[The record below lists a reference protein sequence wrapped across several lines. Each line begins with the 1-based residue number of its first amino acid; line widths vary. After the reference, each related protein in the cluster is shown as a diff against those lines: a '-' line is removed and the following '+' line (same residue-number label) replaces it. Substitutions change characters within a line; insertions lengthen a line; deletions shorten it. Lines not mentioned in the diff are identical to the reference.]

1 MNSRSGANIMKTSHA
16 FHRSIV
22 SILAIPAA
30 VLALGGCL
38 SKPPLHKQTFTFV
51 APPTAS
57 GGAVAGDRVLGIRS
71 LRIAPPFD
79 ERSLVYR
86 TGEFSYVRD
95 PYAEF
100 LDPPEEEMI
109 APVRGWL
116 SRADGFSDVV
126 NAGSALKPNTVVE
139 ISVTQLYGDF
149 RQSKHPCAV
158 VTMRLVFFEARN
170 GVPTKPIF
178 QQEYSRSI
186 PVTAPSAA
194 ALMEGWNQAF
204 GGIFAEAASDLRRSP
219 WNKSATALTTN
230 K

>member
-1 MNSRSGANIMKTSHA
+1 MKTSPA
-16 FHRSIV
+16 FHRWIV
-22 SILAIPAA
+22 SILAILAA
-30 VLALGGCL
+30 VPALCGCL
-38 SKPPLHKQTFTFV
+38 SKPPLHKQTFTFG

-57 GGAVAGDRVLGIRS
+57 GGAAAGDRVLGIKS

-79 ERSLVYR
+79 GRSLVYR

-100 LDPPEEEMI
+100 LDPPEEEML

-116 SRADGFSDVV
+116 SRTGGFSEVV
-126 NAGSALKPNTVVE
+126 DAGSALKPNTVVE
-139 ISVTQLYGDF
+139 INVTRFYGDF
-149 RQSKHPCAV
+149 RRSDHACAI

-170 GVPTKPIF
+170 GVPTKPIL

-204 GGIFAEAASDLRRSP
+204 GGIFADVASDLRRSP
-219 WNKSATALTTN
+219 WNTSANALTTN

>member
-1 MNSRSGANIMKTSHA
+1 MKTSPA
-16 FHRSIV
+16 FPRSIV
-22 SILAIPAA
+22 SILAILAA
-30 VLALGGCL
+30 VLTLSGCL
-38 SKPPLHKQTFTFV
+38 SKPPLHKQTFTFG
-51 APPTAS
+51 APEIRPTN
-57 GGAVAGDRVLGIRS
+57 VITGDRVLGIRH

-79 ERSLVYR
+79 GRSLVYR

-116 SRADGFSDVV
+116 RRTGGFSDVV
-126 NAGSALKPNTVVE
+126 DAGSVLKPNTVVE
-139 ISVTQLYGDF
+139 ISVTELYGDF
-149 RQSKHPCAV
+149 QRSRHPCAV
-158 VTMRLVFFEARN
+158 VTMHLVFFEATN
-170 GVPTKPIF
+170 GVPTKPIL

-186 PVTAPSAA
+186 PITAPSAA

-204 GGIFAEAASDLRRSP
+204 GGIFAEIASDLRRSP

>member
-1 MNSRSGANIMKTSHA
+1 MKTSPA
-16 FHRSIV
+16 FPRSIV
-22 SILAIPAA
+22 SILAILAA
-30 VLALGGCL
+30 VLGLCGCL
-38 SKPPLHKQTFTFV
+38 SKPPLHKQTFAFG
-51 APPTAS
+51 APATAS
-57 GGAVAGDRVLGIRS
+57 GSGVGGDSVLGIRR

-79 ERSLVYR
+79 GRSLVYR
-86 TGEFSYVRD
+86 TGEFAYVRD

-100 LDPPEEEMI
+100 LDLPEEEMM

-116 SRADGFSDVV
+116 SRAGGFREVV
-126 NAGSALKPNTVVE
+126 DATSALKPNTVVE
-139 ISVTQLYGDF
+139 ISVTQFYGDF
-149 RQSKHPCAV
+149 RRSEHPYAV

-170 GVPTKPIF
+170 GVPTKPIL

-186 PVTAPSAA
+186 PVTAASAA

-204 GGIFAEAASDLRRSP
+204 GGIFADVASDLRRSP

>member
-1 MNSRSGANIMKTSHA
+1 MKTSHA
-16 FHRSIV
+16 FHRWIV
-22 SILAIPAA
+22 SILAILAA
-30 VLALGGCL
+30 VLALCGCL
-38 SKPPLHKQTFTFV
+38 SKPPLHKQTFTFA

-57 GGAVAGDRVLGIRS
+57 AVAVAGDRVLGIRH

-79 ERSLVYR
+79 GRSLVYR

-100 LDPPEEEMI
+100 LDPPEEQMM

-116 SRADGFSDVV
+116 RRTGVFSDVV
-126 NAGSALKPNTVVE
+126 DAGSALKPNTVVE

-149 RQSKHPCAV
+149 RRPEHPCAV
-158 VTMRLVFFEARN
+158 VTMRLVFLEART
-170 GVPTKPIF
+170 GAPTKSVL

-186 PVTAPSAA
+186 PLTARSAA

-204 GGIFAEAASDLRRSP
+204 DGIFAEVASDLRRSEI
-219 WNKSATALTTN
+219 KETAHR
-230 K
+230 

>member
-1 MNSRSGANIMKTSHA
+1 MNSCYRVNTMKILHA
-16 FHRSIV
+16 FYRWIV
-22 SILAIPAA
+22 SILAILAA
-30 VLALGGCL
+30 VLALSGCL
-38 SKPPLHKQTFTFV
+38 SKPPLHKQTFTFG

-79 ERSLVYR
+79 GRSLVYR

-100 LDPPEEEMI
+100 LDPPEEEMM

-116 SRADGFSDVV
+116 SRADGFSEVL
-126 NAGSALKPNTVVE
+126 NAGSALKPNTIVE

-149 RQSKHPCAV
+149 RRPEHPCAV
-158 VTMRLVFFEARN
+158 VTMHLVFFEARN
-170 GVPTKPIF
+170 GVPTKPIL

-204 GGIFAEAASDLRRSP
+204 GGIFAEVASDLRRSP
-219 WNKSATALTTN
+219 WDKSATARTTN

>member
-1 MNSRSGANIMKTSHA
+1 MNSRHGVNTMKTSSA
-16 FHRSIV
+16 YPRWILR
-22 SILAIPAA
+22 ILAILAA
-30 VLALGGCL
+30 VMALCGCL
-38 SKPPLHKQTFTFV
+38 SKPPLHKQTFAFG
-51 APPTAS
+51 APPTAA
-57 GGAVAGDRVLGIRS
+57 GAAAPGDHVLGIRS

-79 ERSLVYR
+79 GRSLVYR

-100 LDPPEEEMI
+100 LDPPEEEMM

-116 SRADGFSDVV
+116 SGGGGFSDVV
-126 NAGSALKPNTVVE
+126 EAGGTLKPNIVVE
-139 ISVTQLYGDF
+139 ISVTGLYGDF
-149 RQSKHPCAV
+149 RRSEHPCAV

-170 GVPTKPIF
+170 GVPTRSIL

-219 WNKSATALTTN
+219 WSKSANTPTAGN
-230 K
+230 

>member
-1 MNSRSGANIMKTSHA
+1 M
-16 FHRSIV
+16 
-22 SILAIPAA
+22 LAA
-30 VLALGGCL
+30 VLALSGCL
-38 SKPPLHKQTFTFV
+38 SKPPLHKQTFTLG

-57 GGAVAGDRVLGIRS
+57 ASVVAGDRVLGIRH
-71 LRIAPPFD
+71 LQIAPPFD
-79 ERSLVYR
+79 GRSLVYR

-100 LDPPEEEMI
+100 LDPPEEEMM

-116 SRADGFSDVV
+116 SRADGFSEVL
-126 NAGSALKPNTVVE
+126 NAGSALKPNTIVE

-149 RQSKHPCAV
+149 RRPEHPCAV
-158 VTMRLVFFEARN
+158 VTMHLVFFEARN
-170 GVPTKPIF
+170 GVPTKPIL

-204 GGIFAEAASDLRRSP
+204 GGIFADVASDLRRSP

>member
-1 MNSRSGANIMKTSHA
+1 MNSCYRGNTMKTLHA
-16 FHRSIV
+16 FHQWIV
-22 SILAIPAA
+22 NILAILAA
-30 VLALGGCL
+30 ILVLCGCL
-38 SKPPLHKQTFTFV
+38 SRPPLHKQTFTFG
-51 APPTAS
+51 APPTVS
-57 GGAVAGDRVLGIRS
+57 NGTVAGDRVLGIRS

-79 ERSLVYR
+79 GRSLVYR

-100 LDPPEEEMI
+100 LDPPEEEMM

-116 SRADGFSDVV
+116 SRADCFSEVL
-126 NAGSALKPNTVVE
+126 NAGSAFKPNTIVE

-149 RQSKHPCAV
+149 RRPEHPCAV
-158 VTMRLVFFEARN
+158 VTMHLVFFEARN
-170 GVPTKPIF
+170 GVPTKPIL
-178 QQEYSRSI
+178 QQEYSRNI

-204 GGIFAEAASDLRRSP
+204 GGIFAEVASDLRRSP
-219 WNKSATALTTN
+219 WDKSATARTTN

>member
-1 MNSRSGANIMKTSHA
+1 MNSCYGANIMRTSHA
-16 FHRSIV
+16 FQRWIV

-30 VLALGGCL
+30 VLALSGCL
-38 SKPPLHKQTFTFV
+38 SKPPLHKQTFTFG
-51 APPTAS
+51 APPTPS

-79 ERSLVYR
+79 GRSLVYR

-100 LDPPEEEMI
+100 LDPPEEEMM

-116 SRADGFSDVV
+116 SGAGGFSDVV
-126 NAGSALKPNTVVE
+126 DAGSALKPNTIVE

-149 RQSKHPCAV
+149 RRSEHPCAV
-158 VTMRLVFFEARN
+158 VTMRLVFFEAHN
-170 GVPTKPIF
+170 GGPTKPVL

-186 PVTAPSAA
+186 PVSAPSAA

-204 GGIFAEAASDLRRSP
+204 GGIFAEVASDLPRSP
-219 WNKSATALTTN
+219 WNKSASAPTAN
-230 K
+230 N

>member
-1 MNSRSGANIMKTSHA
+1 MKTLRA
-16 FHRSIV
+16 FHQWIV
-22 SILAIPAA
+22 NILAILAA
-30 VLALGGCL
+30 ILVLCGCL
-38 SKPPLHKQTFTFV
+38 SKPPLHKQTFTFG

-57 GGAVAGDRVLGIRS
+57 GGAVAGDRVLGIRH

-79 ERSLVYR
+79 GRSLVYR

-100 LDPPEEEMI
+100 LDPPEEELM

-116 SRADGFSDVV
+116 SRAGGFSEVV
-126 NAGSALKPNTVVE
+126 DAGSALKPNTVVE
-139 ISVTQLYGDF
+139 INVTQLYGDF
-149 RQSKHPCAV
+149 RWSDHACAV
-158 VTMRLVFFEARN
+158 VTMHLVFFEARN
-170 GVPTKPIF
+170 GVPTKPIL

-204 GGIFAEAASDLRRSP
+204 GGIFAEVASDLRRSP
-219 WNKSATALTTN
+219 WDKSATVRTTN

>member
-1 MNSRSGANIMKTSHA
+1 M
-16 FHRSIV
+16 
-22 SILAIPAA
+22 
-30 VLALGGCL
+30 GGCL
-38 SKPPLHKQTFTFV
+38 SKPPLHKQTFTFG
-51 APPTAS
+51 APPIAS
-57 GGAVAGDRVLGIRS
+57 GSAVAGDHVLGIRS

-79 ERSLVYR
+79 GRSLVYR

-100 LDPPEEEMI
+100 LDPPEEEMM

-116 SRADGFSDVV
+116 SRAGGFSDVV
-126 NAGSALKPNTVVE
+126 DAGSALKPNTVVE

-149 RQSKHPCAV
+149 RRSEHPCAV

-170 GVPTKPIF
+170 GVPARPIL
-178 QQEYSRSI
+178 QQEYSRSM

-219 WNKSATALTTN
+219 WNKSANAPTAGH
-230 K
+230 

>member
-1 MNSRSGANIMKTSHA
+1 MNSRHGVNTMKTSSA
-16 FHRSIV
+16 YPRWILR
-22 SILAIPAA
+22 ILAILAA
-30 VLALGGCL
+30 VMALCGCL
-38 SKPPLHKQTFTFV
+38 SKPPLHKQTFAFG
-51 APPTAS
+51 APPTAA
-57 GGAVAGDRVLGIRS
+57 GAAAPGDHVLGIRS

-79 ERSLVYR
+79 GRSLVYR

-100 LDPPEEEMI
+100 LDPPEEEMM

-116 SRADGFSDVV
+116 SGAGGFSDVV
-126 NAGSALKPNTVVE
+126 DAGSALKPNTVVE
-139 ISVTQLYGDF
+139 ISVTELYGDF
-149 RQSKHPCAV
+149 RRSGHPCAI
-158 VTMRLVFFEARN
+158 VTMHLVFFEARN
-170 GVPTKPIF
+170 GVPTKPIL

-204 GGIFAEAASDLRRSP
+204 GGIFAEVASDFRRSP

>member
-1 MNSRSGANIMKTSHA
+1 MNTSHP
-16 FHRSIV
+16 FPRSIV
-22 SILAIPAA
+22 SILAIFAA
-30 VLALGGCL
+30 VLGLCGCL
-38 SKPPLHKQTFTFV
+38 SKPPLHKQTFTFG
-51 APPTAS
+51 APPTAYGS
-57 GGAVAGDRVLGIRS
+57 AAAEDHVLGIRR
-71 LRIAPPFD
+71 LRIAPPFN

-100 LDPPEEEMI
+100 LDAPEEEMM

-116 SRADGFSDVV
+116 SKTGGFSDVV
-126 NAGSALKPNTVVE
+126 DAGSALKPNTVVE
-139 ISVTQLYGDF
+139 ISLTQLYGDF

-158 VTMRLVFFEARN
+158 VTMHLAFLEASN
-170 GVPTKPIF
+170 GVPTRTILR
-178 QQEYSRSI
+178 QEYSRSI

-204 GGIFAEAASDLRRSP
+204 GGIFAEVAADIRRSP

>member
-1 MNSRSGANIMKTSHA
+1 MNSCYRVNTMKILHA
-16 FHRSIV
+16 FYRWIV
-22 SILAIPAA
+22 SILAILAA
-30 VLALGGCL
+30 VLALSGCL
-38 SKPPLHKQTFTFV
+38 SKPPLHKQTFTFG
-51 APPTAS
+51 APPIAS

-79 ERSLVYR
+79 GRSLVYR

-100 LDPPEEEMI
+100 LDPPEEEMM

-116 SRADGFSDVV
+116 SRADGFSEVL
-126 NAGSALKPNTVVE
+126 NAGSALKPNTIVE

-149 RQSKHPCAV
+149 RRPEHPCAV
-158 VTMRLVFFEARN
+158 VTMHLVFFEARN
-170 GVPTKPIF
+170 GVPTKPIL
-178 QQEYSRSI
+178 QQEYSRNM

-204 GGIFAEAASDLRRSP
+204 DGIFAEVASDLRRSP

-230 K
+230 

>member
-1 MNSRSGANIMKTSHA
+1 MKTSPA
-16 FHRSIV
+16 FPRSIV
-22 SILAIPAA
+22 SILAMLAA
-30 VLALGGCL
+30 VLALPGCL
-38 SKPPLHKQTFTFV
+38 SKPPLHKQTFTFG
-51 APPTAS
+51 APEISPTN
-57 GGAVAGDRVLGIRS
+57 VITGDHVLGIRH

-79 ERSLVYR
+79 GRSLVYR

-100 LDPPEEEMI
+100 LDPPEEALM

-116 SRADGFSDVV
+116 SRAGGFSDVV
-126 NAGSALKPNTVVE
+126 DAGSALKPDTVVE
-139 ISVTQLYGDF
+139 ISVTEFYGDF
-149 RQSKHPCAV
+149 RRSTHPCAV
-158 VTMRLVFFEARN
+158 VTMHLVFFEARN
-170 GVPTKPIF
+170 GVPTKPIL

-194 ALMEGWNQAF
+194 ALMAGWNQAF
-204 GGIFAEAASDLRRSP
+204 GGIFAEVASDLRRSP